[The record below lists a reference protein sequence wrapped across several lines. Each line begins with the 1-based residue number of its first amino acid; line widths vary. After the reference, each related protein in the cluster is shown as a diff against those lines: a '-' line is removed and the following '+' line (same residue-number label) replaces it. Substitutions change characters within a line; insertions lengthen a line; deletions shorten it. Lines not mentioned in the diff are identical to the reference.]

1 MGKGA
6 EIEFL
11 EVVFLDCII
20 QKMSK
25 DVIDSI
31 NKQIEKGDDLLKKR
45 SIAGWKSRRAT
56 NITLLDNLFGK
67 NNEYSREFQKMTN
80 GFMLAAH
87 WVPNTFDYQDYDSYI
102 TIWKM
107 ILWNALDLYNKIG
120 KSIKGNDAKYSI
132 KKWQTINVK
141 NTNILSQTQITN
153 INIDNILKNE
163 LRWKEYIQLNKIL
176 QEKTKKTKWEKI
188 LEFLKDLWSE
198 TLAKIIKDILLW
210 N

>member
-1 MGKGA
+1 
-6 EIEFL
+6 
-11 EVVFLDCII
+11 
-20 QKMSK
+20 MSK

-31 NKQIEKGDDLLKKR
+31 NKQIEKGDDLLKNR
-45 SIAGWKSRRAT
+45 SIAGWKSRKAT

-80 GFMLAAH
+80 GFMLAVH

-120 KSIKGNDAKYSI
+120 KSIKRNDAKYSI